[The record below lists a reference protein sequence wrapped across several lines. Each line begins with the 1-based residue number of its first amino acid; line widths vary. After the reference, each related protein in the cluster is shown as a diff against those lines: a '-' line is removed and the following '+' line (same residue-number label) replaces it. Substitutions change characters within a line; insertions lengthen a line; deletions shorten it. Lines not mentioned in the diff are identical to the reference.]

1 MVFGVVDLEEED
13 VYCGG
18 SGGAICVVWCLVWW
32 ILKIKIC
39 GVMGQGSL
47 GCTADDDLNTML
59 PKFLLLFP
67 K

>member
-1 MVFGVVDLEEED
+1 MCSVVFGVVDLE
-13 VYCGG
+13 
-18 SGGAICVVWCLVWW
+18 
-32 ILKIKIC
+32 KKIC